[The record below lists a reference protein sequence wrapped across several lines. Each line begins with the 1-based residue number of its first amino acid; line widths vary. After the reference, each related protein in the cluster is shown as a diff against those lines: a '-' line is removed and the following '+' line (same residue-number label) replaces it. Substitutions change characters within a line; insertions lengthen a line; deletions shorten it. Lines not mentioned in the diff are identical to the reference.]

1 MEEHEMKAELPSML
15 DEVFKKH
22 NSQVLSRLDTWLEHL
37 DAKLDIWRMQIGT
50 PHVRTPMT
58 PRTPRSAREDVE
70 ASDLSSSTSAEVHV
84 RFGDTVAEPEQHHL
98 SLTHRSPTPDSY
110 DLAKQVGQSIHDA
123 FAKLGSHSQDL
134 SGLRSGIA
142 HAWNGVQ
149 FQVAALVN
157 SQAMGIFWAL
167 VILTNS
173 IYLGIQLE
181 WSAHHRTTA
190 SNPVFTTVHI
200 VYAALFTVEAL
211 MQLIAVGCRAYVF
224 GPSWAWNWLDVF
236 VVTSSWVE
244 LIIDLLTPGEVVSR
258 SNSNLRLMRLLRL
271 GRVVRVVRI
280 VRVVRLFRALRTLV
294 YSLLG
299 TLKSLF
305 WSFLLLLLI
314 MYIFGILFT
323 DVVLNY
329 FLEHASDG
337 DLEEY
342 FGSLYLSIRTLFRS
356 ISNGV
361 TWGHAADSLEQ
372 IGMEWVQVFHLYVAF
387 CSFALLNVM
396 TGVFCNSAIKAAER
410 DHDTVVQT
418 MLQTKKEY
426 RHLVDQL
433 FRQIDTRRL
442 GHVTIHEFEEHFDDQ
457 AVRAFFDY
465 LQIGAMDAWTL
476 FVSLDKDGD
485 HTITA
490 DEFAERCVQLH
501 GPARSADLYSMKLCQ
516 VKVEK
521 QLRRIM
527 DAQARLES
535 HFMVGNSI
543 TPTRS
548 SRFTV

>member
-1 MEEHEMKAELPSML
+1 
-15 DEVFKKH
+15 
-22 NSQVLSRLDTWLEHL
+22 
-37 DAKLDIWRMQIGT
+37 
-50 PHVRTPMT
+50 
-58 PRTPRSAREDVE
+58 
-70 ASDLSSSTSAEVHV
+70 
-84 RFGDTVAEPEQHHL
+84 
-98 SLTHRSPTPDSY
+98 
-110 DLAKQVGQSIHDA
+110 
-123 FAKLGSHSQDL
+123 
-134 SGLRSGIA
+134 
-142 HAWNGVQ
+142 
-149 FQVAALVN
+149 
-157 SQAMGIFWAL
+157 
-167 VILTNS
+167 
-173 IYLGIQLE
+173 
-181 WSAHHRTTA
+181 
-190 SNPVFTTVHI
+190 
-200 VYAALFTVEAL
+200 
-211 MQLIAVGCRAYVF
+211 
-224 GPSWAWNWLDVF
+224 
-236 VVTSSWVE
+236 
-244 LIIDLLTPGEVVSR
+244 
-258 SNSNLRLMRLLRL
+258 
-271 GRVVRVVRI
+271 
-280 VRVVRLFRALRTLV
+280 
-294 YSLLG
+294 
-299 TLKSLF
+299 
-305 WSFLLLLLI
+305 
-314 MYIFGILFT
+314 
-323 DVVLNY
+323 
-329 FLEHASDG
+329 
-337 DLEEY
+337 
-342 FGSLYLSIRTLFRS
+342 
-356 ISNGV
+356 
-361 TWGHAADSLEQ
+361 
-372 IGMEWVQVFHLYVAF
+372 MEWVQVFHLYVAF